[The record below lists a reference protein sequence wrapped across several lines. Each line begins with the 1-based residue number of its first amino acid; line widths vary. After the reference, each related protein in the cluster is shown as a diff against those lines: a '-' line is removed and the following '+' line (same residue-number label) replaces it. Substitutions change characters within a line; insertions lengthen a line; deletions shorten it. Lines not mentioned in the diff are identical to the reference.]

1 MVFETKGYKIRK
13 DLKLLNMS
21 YDKVK
26 EALKKQVIEKKI
38 KKKDATKALRSIK
51 TEEKQNERRTS

>member
-1 MVFETKGYKIRK
+1 MVFESKGYKIRK

-26 EALKKQVIEKKI
+26 KTLKKQVIEKKI
-38 KKKDATKALRSIK
+38 KKTDATKALRSIK